1 MSRVLGI
8 DYGSVRIGVA
18 ISDPM
23 GLFARGIR
31 TIPNKQGALPQI
43 IEELLDLIKLQEVS
57 EIVVG
62 LPRRT
67 DGKVSESE
75 IAAREFGTTLQAAAG
90 LPLTYFDERF
100 TTVIAHQIL
109 NASAKKR
116 NSQVKRQVV
125 DQIAAEII
133 LQNYLDSRR

>member
-62 LPRRT
+62 LPGEPTARYRKAKLQHGNSVQHYRRPP
-67 DGKVSESE
+67 DC
-75 IAAREFGTTLQAAAG
+75 L
-90 LPLTYFDERF
+90 
-100 TTVIAHQIL
+100 
-109 NASAKKR
+109 
-116 NSQVKRQVV
+116 
-125 DQIAAEII
+125 
-133 LQNYLDSRR
+133 